1 MEAAAANADVFL
13 THDLVVFAL
22 PAAYFRYVLAP
33 GAERLVETLVAA
45 ASVGI
50 LAYHLFRDGS
60 GSWLHAAVV
69 LTIQFS
75 TLAFFTRSLRW
86 KMAGILLASSAGLLV
101 AIDRQVVPLTL
112 PILDLAFGT
121 DGAWIAAV
129 ATLFGAAGVAIT
141 PPLLAPARRKLSL
154 PITVALVAVAVA
166 APPAHLRAAGS
177 ALASAAAMLLPI
189 DEFAQA
195 YSTLLRFMPA
205 EQLASQ
211 LSSLAMVTIHCQYS
225 LGRLGVTY
233 LRSAQLRKNQLLNV
247 GLPPGDAKRVPSL
260 AFARSVLGFV
270 LLSGLPYMAQR
281 TCIESINTRQQQS
294 FLFLVDMELRL
305 NAVLADGASLHTA
318 AGANHTV
325 ESYSEALSTVVS
337 TPYNLLER
345 KIFSLPKLALLP
357 AVFASHPVLGLV
369 ALPVFV
375 GVDGGKSWLN
385 AKLTEQIE
393 VHRRAAKRL
402 ESTIAKVNAFD
413 LKHAGQIASANAFT
427 LTRQRWSEL
436 LLSRQAEQT
445 KMSILRSLRN
455 WLGWLYW
462 QDVLQPGIEVAI
474 AALLE
479 AGHIGLAD
487 VWLYARVI
495 EDAVDMLLMRSR
507 AEAQLAMLVSD
518 SRRLVALDKSI
529 KEAQGAPKVSC
540 HLDEGAGE
548 DTGTVT
554 SLLRVNCDYSRGTA
568 RVQVSNLSL
577 PPAIYALAGPN
588 GSGKSTLLS
597 VLTACRRG
605 GGLLPGIS
613 VHGEEGCTV
622 ELMAHDDRTG
632 KAGETR
638 SPHMMSGEIR
648 SSSTKIG
655 EIRSSPTMDNET
667 RSSHM
672 IVEVHQRP
680 YCPLHCAPIRWL
692 AAGVEL
698 AGDGVEEAAA
708 AAAAA
713 GEPKG
718 GLVSGVEGRGES
730 EGDTKDDGDDAR
742 VRTLAAKAASL
753 AVDLRFVGATRAN
766 DDAAAGGALGA
777 AIDGAATDSAATD
790 GAVAGAGSE
799 PRDAEAAGLADGGTI
814 AALAATFMSEAE
826 DYCGGLSGGQRAK
839 LEVIRSV
846 FLQRSCPRLLLLDE
860 PFAAL
865 DATSKALLIHKLRSF
880 CAGSVLIVVYHPEND
895 GETPCEAQRGFFD
908 AVLEVKSGALMPPT
922 RCAS

>member
-33 GAERLVETLVAA
+33 AGAERLVETLVAA

-86 KMAGILLASSAGLLV
+86 KMAGILLASSAGLLL
-101 AIDRQVVPLTL
+101 AIDRQAVPLTL
-112 PILDLAFGT
+112 PIVDLAFGT
-121 DGAWIAAV
+121 EGAWIAAV
-129 ATLFGAAGVAIT
+129 ATLFGAACVAIT
-141 PPLLAPARRKLSL
+141 PPLLTPARRKLSV

-166 APPAHLRAAGS
+166 APPAHLCAVGS

-195 YSTLLRFMPA
+195 HSTLLRFMPA
-205 EQLASQ
+205 ERLASQ

-233 LRSAQLRKNQLLNV
+233 LRSAQLRKNRLLDV
-247 GLPPGDAKRVPSL
+247 GLPPGDAKRVPAL

-345 KIFSLPKLALLP
+345 KLFSLPKLALLP

-393 VHRRAAKRL
+393 AHRRAAKRL

-413 LKHAGQIASANAFT
+413 LKHAGQIASANAFK

-518 SRRLVALDKSI
+518 SRRLVALDERI

-548 DTGTVT
+548 DTGTST
-554 SLLRVNCDYSRGTA
+554 SLRVNCNYSRGSA

-577 PPAIYALAGPN
+577 PPATYALAGPN

-597 VLTACRRG
+597 VLTACSRG

-613 VHGEEGCTV
+613 VHGEEGWTV

-632 KAGETR
+632 KAGEIR

-648 SSSTKIG
+648 SSSTKSG

-698 AGDGVEEAAA
+698 AGDGVDM

-713 GEPKG
+713 GEPRG
-718 GLVSGVEGRGES
+718 GLVSGAES
-730 EGDTKDDGDDAR
+730 EGDTKDDDDDAR
-742 VRTLAAKAASL
+742 LRTLAAKAASL
-753 AVDLRFVGATRAN
+753 AVDLRFVGATGAN
-766 DDAAAGGALGA
+766 DDAAARGALG
-777 AIDGAATDSAATD
+777 AATD